1 MMIKW
6 QVIQNSP
13 VGSCAERP
21 RCLDLHPTSLARSC
35 LPSPWWQ
42 VASSMTRVWMFFSF
56 SLLPRGPLPPELFDY
71 VAEMSRP
78 EGELESLTPASGW
91 RGTLRSDDE
100 DLPGNNPI
108 WWQSWA
114 MRLRFFASVGNKY
127 YHHWLS
133 TRATNNTA
141 RHFSVFFDFHSLE
154 MFYNIRKIGNSSK

>member
-1 MMIKW
+1 MIKW
-6 QVIQNSP
+6 WLDDKTPQLAP
-13 VGSCAERP
+13 VLNALVVWTCIPRLSHAAAYLHRGGRWHHQRP
-21 RCLDLHPTSLARSC
+21 ESEC
-35 LPSPWWQ
+35 
-42 VASSMTRVWMFFSF
+42 FFSF
-56 SLLPRGPLPPELFDY
+56 LLLPRGPLPPELFDY

-78 EGELESLTPASGW
+78 EGEQESLTPASGW
-91 RGTLRSDDE
+91 RGTFRSDDE

>member
-1 MMIKW
+1 M
-6 QVIQNSP
+6 
-13 VGSCAERP
+13 
-21 RCLDLHPTSLARSC
+21 TSNTK
-35 LPSPWWQ
+35 LPSWLLCWTPSLFGLASHVSRTQ
-42 VASSMTRVWMFFSF
+42 LLTFTVVAGGIVNDQSLNVFFSLP
-56 SLLPRGPLPPELFDY
+56 LLARGPLPPELFDY